1 MEFYL
6 FHRGSEVLVFRLL
19 WTFLLIIEPIQSTVP
34 DLRGS
39 GAELCEKDKTEKDT
53 ISGGRDVR
61 AKTDG
66 SLHRDRSGVPQTE
79 N

>member
-1 MEFYL
+1 M
-6 FHRGSEVLVFRLL
+6 LVFRLL
-19 WTFLLIIEPIQSTVP
+19 WTFLLIIEPILPAVL

-39 GAELCEKDKTEKDT
+39 GTEMREKHKTEKDT

-61 AKTDG
+61 AKTGG
-66 SLHRDRSGVPQTE
+66 SLHWDRSGGPQTE